1 MGNAQSDHAPADPSG
16 RTRVGHDRLEP
27 AAFDNSLDISEI
39 LSRLIVVGLPY
50 NGPTSRQSYRNNIVE
65 LADHLDEKYGQGQWL
80 VFNLASEKRATY
92 DEGKLRSQVAYFRPA
107 LEDEGQA
114 LDSVLDD
121 GLPMQV
127 QGRGELASLTLT
139 SFFPPKQGGV

>member
-1 MGNAQSDHAPADPSG
+1 MGNAQSEHAPADPSG

-65 LADHLDEKYGQGQWL
+65 LADHLDEKYGRGQWL

-92 DEGKLRSQVAYFRPA
+92 DAGKLRSQVACFRPA

-121 GLPMQV
+121 GLPM
-127 QGRGELASLTLT
+127 
-139 SFFPPKQGGV
+139 